1 MIAIEI
7 AGELRRLIVVMGSIV
22 GLRLLLSGFGSGS
35 QTSRHISQPPVPPT
49 KEARQCLADLRQTG
63 IRFTPLPDR
72 YFGGGCS
79 ALNSVKLDDIGTPV
93 TNLGAMTCPLAS
105 RFSAWARYGAQPARS
120 EEHTTELQSLMRNSY
135 AVFRLQKKKHKIT

>member
-1 MIAIEI
+1 MEAGEYAGLLNNGFCKICCLIKRRVAGMIAIEI
-7 AGELRRLIVVMGSIV
+7 SGELRRLIVVMGSIL
-22 GLRLLLSGFGSGS
+22 GLLLLLSGCGSGS

-79 ALNSVKLDDIGTPV
+79 ALNSVKLAVIGITVPHS
-93 TNLGAMTCPLAS
+93 GALPCPL
-105 RFSAWARYGAQPARS
+105 R
-120 EEHTTELQSLMRNSY
+120 TTFY
-135 AVFRLQKKKHKIT
+135 ALCR